1 MSVDAMDVRVVN
13 LSRRRFLTA
22 SGGSLLLG
30 VALPIRVDAA
40 GTPAAPTQLGPWIRI
55 DADGTVTL
63 YAPDCEMGQGVY
75 TGLPLI
81 LAEELDCDFDRVRIE
96 VSSADKAYDNPR
108 KGYIA
113 TGGSLAVRG
122 YFDLLRKTGATARAM
137 LLMAAARQ
145 WNSEAAGLRTD
156 AGFVIGDAPARRA
169 SYGELA
175 ARAAELEVPEDV
187 ALKRPGDF
195 RLIGTNVPR
204 KDTPAKV
211 DGSAVFGI
219 DVQRPGMLHAA
230 VRQAPVFGGRVAS
243 FDQASVAG
251 LPGVHGV
258 HPIDNGVAVLAST
271 WWQAKSAL
279 EQLDVT
285 FDAGPNGGADTES
298 IRARTRA
305 ALDEVGL
312 EARADGDVASALA
325 AATKRVEAVY
335 EVPYLA
341 HVCMEPMTCTAELA
355 NGELHLWAPTQ
366 AATGSRAIGAQ
377 MTGLPAEKVHVHR
390 TFLGGGFGRRWQS
403 DFLRQAI
410 ALTQASGRPVK
421 VTWSREEDLRHD
433 FYRPGVAVR
442 YRAGLD
448 EGGAVS
454 AVDCRIAAPSI
465 LDAIRPGARKG
476 PDPTATSGV
485 LDDDAAL
492 GAVRIEYCAVDSPM
506 PVGFWRSV
514 GHSHNGFFKE
524 SFVDELAHAAG
535 EDPYRFRRRLL
546 AGSRQLAAL
555 DAAAE
560 AAGWNEPVRKGRGRG
575 IAVVAAYD
583 SVVAQVIE
591 VAVRESKLSIERV
604 VAAVDCGLVLEPRN
618 VEAQIMSAIVD
629 GLSAAL
635 TGKVTLRNGA
645 VVESNFHDYPL
656 LGLARTPR
664 IEIVLLRSD
673 APPGGIGE
681 AGLPP
686 VAAALCNAIHA
697 ATAQRLRRL
706 PVLEHGFELV

>member
-1 MSVDAMDVRVVN
+1 MDAMDVRVVN

-96 VSSADKAYDNPR
+96 MSSADSAYDNPR

-137 LLMAAARQ
+137 LVEAAAAQ
-145 WNSEAAGLRTD
+145 WGSESAKLRTE
-156 AGFVIGDAPARRA
+156 AGFVIGAAAGRRA

-175 ARAAELEVPEDV
+175 ARAAQLEPPTEV
-187 ALKRPGDF
+187 ALKRPAEF
-195 RLIGTNVPR
+195 RLIGTTIAR

-230 VRQAPVFGGRVAS
+230 VRQAPVFGGKVAA
-243 FDQASVAG
+243 FEPDSVVG
-251 LPGVHGV
+251 LPGVHAV
-258 HPIDNGVAVLAST
+258 HPIDNGVAVLAAS
-271 WWQAKSAL
+271 WWQAKRAL
-279 EQLDVT
+279 DRLEVT
-285 FDAGPNGGADTES
+285 FDAGPNAGADSAS
-298 IRARTRA
+298 IRQRTLA
-305 ALDEVGL
+305 ALDEQGV
-312 EARADGDVASALA
+312 EARAEGDVASALA
-325 AATKRVEAVY
+325 AGADRVEAVY

-366 AATGSRAIGAQ
+366 AATSTRAIGAQ
-377 MTGLPAEKVHVHR
+377 MTGVAPEKVHVHR

-410 ALTQASGRPVK
+410 ALTQATGRPVK
-421 VTWSREEDLRHD
+421 VTWSREEDVQHD

-442 YRAGLD
+442 YRAALD
-448 EGGAVS
+448 ETGGVS
-454 AVDCRIAAPSI
+454 GVDCRIAGPSI

-476 PDPTATSGV
+476 ADPTVTNGV
-485 LDDDAAL
+485 LDEDAAI
-492 GAVRIEYCAVDSPM
+492 GAVRIEYCAVDSPI

-524 SFVDELAHAAG
+524 SFVDELAHAAA
-535 EDPYRFRRRLL
+535 EDPYQFRRRLL

-555 DAAAE
+555 DAAAQ
-560 AAGWNEPVRKGRGRG
+560 AADWGAPLPKGRGRG

-591 VAVRESKLSIERV
+591 LEVRGTQLAIERV
-604 VAAVDCGLVLEPRN
+604 IAAVDCGLVLEPRN
-618 VEAQIMSAIVD
+618 VEAQIQSAVVD

-635 TGKVTLRNGA
+635 TGKVNLRNGA

-664 IEIVLLRSD
+664 IDVVLVRSD
-673 APPGGIGE
+673 AAPGGIGE

-697 ATAQRLRRL
+697 ATGKRLRRL